1 MKSEKNIFAVLLSVV
16 LSISIILSIGL
27 SFVGCTFDPS
37 AFRGGSGSDSGS
49 DEEEYEG
56 CADRTV
62 YAMDTVMTMTVYH
75 DDEKTAEA
83 ALDDAQAEIMR
94 LDALFE
100 RIPTDS
106 SDTDDL
112 ENAASDVYRL
122 NETGQTE
129 VSADTAAV
137 LRTALDVAADTDG
150 AFDVTIAPIMDL
162 WGFYGQNYRVPES
175 AEIQKS
181 LHKVNWENII
191 LEDIAADTSG
201 TTDAD
206 TSDKTDAESSD
217 KTDADTSVAQD
228 TTDTE
233 KNTVKVTLEG
243 GSTIDLGGI
252 AKGYLSD
259 RIAQIFSEDGIISA
273 IISLGGNV
281 YALGSKTDGG
291 DWTVAV
297 QNPEDDADYIATVKI
312 SDKAAVTSGSYQR
325 YFEEDGKMYHHI
337 IDPHT
342 GKPAESGLLSVTIIS
357 ASGVRADALS
367 TAMFVKGLDSA
378 SDYWRRHKDE
388 FDAIFVTTDGKL
400 HITKGIEKSVETDVK
415 CSIIT

>member
-367 TAMFVKGLDSA
+367 TALFVKGLNSA

>member
-1 MKSEKNIFAVLLSVV
+1 MKSEKNIFAVLLSLV

-27 SFVGCTFDPS
+27 FFVGCTFDPS

-106 SDTDDL
+106 SDTDDV

-181 LHKVNWENII
+181 LQKVNWKNII

-201 TTDAD
+201 TTDAEASD
-206 TSDKTDAESSD
+206 T
-217 KTDADTSVAQD
+217 TDADTSVTQD

-259 RIAQIFSEDGIISA
+259 RIAQIFSEDGITSA

-297 QNPEDDADYIATVKI
+297 QNPEDDADYIATVRI

-367 TAMFVKGLDSA
+367 TALFVKGLDSA

-388 FDAIFVTTDGKL
+388 FDAIFVTTDGEL

>member
-1 MKSEKNIFAVLLSVV
+1 MKSEKNIFSVLLSVV

-106 SDTDDL
+106 SDTDDV

-137 LRTALDVAADTDG
+137 LRSALDVAADTDG

-162 WGFYGQNYRVPES
+162 WGFYGQKYRVPES

-181 LHKVNWENII
+181 LQKVNWENII

-206 TSDKTDAESSD
+206 TSDT
-217 KTDADTSVAQD
+217 TDADTSDAQD

-259 RIAQIFSEDGIISA
+259 RIAQIFSEDGITSA

-281 YALGSKTDGG
+281 YALGSKADGG

-325 YFEEDGKMYHHI
+325 YFEEDGKIYHHI

-388 FDAIFVTTDGKL
+388 FDAIFVTTDGEL

>member
-37 AFRGGSGSDSGS
+37 AFRGGSDSDSGS

-106 SDTDDL
+106 SDMDDL

-259 RIAQIFSEDGIISA
+259 RIAQIFSEDGITSA

-388 FDAIFVTTDGKL
+388 FDAIFVTTDGEL

>member
-181 LHKVNWENII
+181 LQKVNWGNII
-191 LEDIAADTSG
+191 LEDIAADTS
-201 TTDAD
+201 D
-206 TSDKTDAESSD
+206 T
-217 KTDADTSVAQD
+217 TDADTSVAQD

-259 RIAQIFSEDGIISA
+259 RIAQIFSEDGITSA

-367 TAMFVKGLDSA
+367 TALFVKGLNSA